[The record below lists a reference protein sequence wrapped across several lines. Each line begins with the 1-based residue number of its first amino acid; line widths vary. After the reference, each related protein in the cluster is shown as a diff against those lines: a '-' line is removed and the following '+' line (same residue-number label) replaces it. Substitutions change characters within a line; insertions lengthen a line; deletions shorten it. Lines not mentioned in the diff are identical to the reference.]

1 MVMVRPRSFGF
12 NQKTS
17 HSNAFQQDVQ
27 FDPEEINTEFDR
39 SVLSLKNSGVDVLV
53 VEDTPEPVKPDAIFP
68 NNWLHLRAD
77 GAIVLFPM
85 ASINRRIERRPE
97 IIDEITTKY
106 DCSQLLD
113 LSGYEKQARFLE
125 GTGSIVFD
133 HYSKVGYAC
142 ISSRTDRELAKNYI
156 KSIGYTPKIFGAF
169 YQEKEIYHTNV
180 VMAVAEDYI
189 IVCLEVLDQVGQEI
203 FNSIQKTIVPISTDQ
218 MLNFVGNGL
227 ELADNKGN
235 SVFVMSK
242 GAFECLREDQLQTI
256 QKRSSICVLPI
267 DKIETV
273 GGGSARCM
281 IAENF
286 LPVK

>member
-1 MVMVRPRSFGF
+1 MVMIRPRSFGF
-12 NQKTS
+12 NENTS
-17 HSNAFQQDVQ
+17 QSNAFQQEVQ
-27 FDPEEINTEFDR
+27 FDPKEINTEFDR

-53 VEDTPEPVKPDAIFP
+53 VEDSTEPAKPDAIFP
-68 NNWLHLRAD
+68 NNWLQLRAD